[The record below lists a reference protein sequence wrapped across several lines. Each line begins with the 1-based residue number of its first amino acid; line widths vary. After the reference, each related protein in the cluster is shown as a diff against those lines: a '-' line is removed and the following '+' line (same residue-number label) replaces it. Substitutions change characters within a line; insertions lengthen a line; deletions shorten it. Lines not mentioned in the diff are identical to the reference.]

1 MAKWHSAYK
10 KALASQLEVLGL
22 VPEAHMWKERASKL
36 SSASM
41 CTLLGAGSA
50 GAEGEQGEAAS
61 GHTALC
67 LCLQELGALR
77 ATKCTLGSIARALYN
92 QSET

>member
-10 KALASQLEVLGL
+10 KALASKLEVLGL

-36 SSASM
+36 SSAFM
-41 CTLLGAGSA
+41 CTLLGAGGA

-61 GHTALC
+61 GHNCPLP
-67 LCLQELGALR
+67 LPPGAWSFEGHQVYSGLH
-77 ATKCTLGSIARALYN
+77 S
-92 QSET
+92 